1 MSMKDDFILVHE
13 NSIPTELCRGIL
25 QHFNYMVEQGY
36 FRTSQA
42 EGAPLGRRKDIC
54 MHFPEV
60 ELAKRNNPNDKVEN
74 PNNNYLRS
82 DELPGHWVRD
92 YFENIESLVNFYQ
105 TENLIPGPTVCTGF
119 KVHQV
124 NQGEGYYDFH
134 IENDNYLTATRVLTF
149 MTYIEKPESGG
160 ETEFL
165 FQSKRVEPEVGTTLI
180 WPAYFTHP
188 HRGNPVI
195 SGRKTYITGW
205 YLFK

>member
-1 MSMKDDFILVHE
+1 MAEKGF
-13 NSIPTELCRGIL
+13 
-25 QHFNYMVEQGY
+25 

-42 EGAPLGRRKDIC
+42 EGMPLGKRKDIC
-54 MHFPEV
+54 MHFPEAEIAMQKKDV
-60 ELAKRNNPNDKVEN
+60 MP
-74 PNNNYLRS
+74 S
-82 DELPGHWVRD
+82 GCLPQNWVD
-92 YFENIESLVNFYQ
+92 QYFSSIGNLVNHYQ
-105 TENLIPGPTVCTGF
+105 TENLIPGSTFCPGF

-134 IENDNYLTATRVLTF
+134 IENANRDVATRVLTF

-165 FQSKRVEPEVGTTLI
+165 FQSKRIEPEVGTTII

-188 HRGNPVI
+188 HRGNPVL

-205 YLFK
+205 YSFN